1 MVENHTERDPLALRC
16 PCVAHMDW
24 NIQKWVVEVVDYIEV
39 WSDKVVVDIVERD
52 VEVVHQYEEWLQL
65 ARVPQQ

>member
-1 MVENHTERDPLALRC
+1 
-16 PCVAHMDW
+16 MDW